1 MAFLTLFIIAVGL
14 AMDSVTVS
22 ISCGLILYK
31 FNFRNSLRI
40 ALFMGFFQGVM
51 PLIGWLLGNT
61 FNQYVISVDHWIAFA
76 ILVFLGIRMIYEYF
90 TTRDDFKCF
99 DPTNYKVLTGLAIAT
114 SIDALAVGITFS
126 LIEISIVYSGFLIG
140 FTSFVLSFLAV
151 WLGSTFKQ
159 KMKVPFELIGGI
171 ILLLI
176 GTKIL
181 VEHLWT
187 H

>member
-31 FNFRNSLRI
+31 FNLRNSFRI
-40 ALFMGFFQGVM
+40 ALFMGVFQGTM

-76 ILVFLGIRMIYEYF
+76 ILVFLGIRMIYEHI

-99 DPTNYKVLTGLAIAT
+99 DPTSNKVLTGLAIAT

-126 LIEISIVYSGFLIG
+126 LIEISILYAGFIIG
-140 FTSFVLSFLAV
+140 CTSFILSFVAV
-151 WLGSTFKQ
+151 YLGSKFKQ

-181 VEHLWT
+181 VEHLST

>member
-1 MAFLTLFIIAVGL
+1 MAFLTLLLIAVGL

-40 ALFMGFFQGVM
+40 ALFMGFFQGLM
-51 PLIGWLLGNT
+51 PVIGWILGST
-61 FNQYVISVDHWIAFA
+61 FNEYVISVDHWIAFA
-76 ILVFLGIRMIYEYF
+76 ILLFLGLRMVYEHF

-99 DPTNYKVLTGLAIAT
+99 DPTSYKVLTGLALAT

-126 LIEISIVYSGFLIG
+126 LIEISILYSALLIG
-140 FTSFVLSFLAV
+140 FTSFVLSFFAV
-151 WLGSTFKQ
+151 YLGSKFKQ
-159 KMKVPFELIGGI
+159 NMKIPFELIGGL
-171 ILLLI
+171 ILILI

-181 VEHLWT
+181 IEHLST